1 MRIQLVITTA
11 AVGLFAFLA
20 VSCSKTP
27 PEEAALRQR
36 FSIPDDMPV
45 RDLGEVQLTA
55 GTPRRV
61 SLGKGRDCSI
71 SAVSLTGDLLRMTLV
86 YESSDELVDGVTAS
100 HYTERSTFLLH
111 RGERCAPKMG
121 KQLMV
126 VMRPVLMT
134 P

>member
-1 MRIQLVITTA
+1 MRIRLIITTA
-11 AVGLFAFLA
+11 AAVLFAVLA

-45 RDLGEVQLTA
+45 RGLGEVQLIA
-55 GTPRRV
+55 DTPRRV
-61 SLGKGRDCSI
+61 SLGKGRDCTI
-71 SAVSLTGDLLRMTLV
+71 SAAALTGDLLRMTLV
-86 YESSDELVDGVTAS
+86 YESTAEIVDGVTAN

-111 RGERCAPKMG
+111 RGQRCAPKMG